1 MAHSKSF
8 SKKWMLASMAIFVAV
23 ELLLGGLVGEVLI
36 GGYMSRSLRFMVE
49 GLFHIA
55 SFFVGGF
62 IVGVISPGLRIHEPA
77 AGAFLSVALML
88 LLAVFTPY
96 TFLRFSLTRMLVGG
110 VIAFCLALV
119 GARLGER
126 LTGNRVSD
134 RPAPITSSHG
144 SVHHH
149 SRAVLQGLLPQA
161 APR

>member
-1 MAHSKSF
+1 MTHSKSF

-36 GGYMSRSLRFMVE
+36 GGYMSRSLRFMME
-49 GLFHIA
+49 GLLHIA

-88 LLAVFTPY
+88 ILAIFTPY

-126 LTGNRVSD
+126 LTGNRVSTD
-134 RPAPITSSHG
+134 
-144 SVHHH
+144 
-149 SRAVLQGLLPQA
+149 
-161 APR
+161 